1 MLDIIKM
8 RRDLHQHPELGF
20 TEFRT
25 ASKVVG
31 VLQSLGY
38 EVLYGQDA
46 IDGPSRRGLP
56 SEAVLEAAYERA
68 IAHGANPDIAGA
80 MKGGYTGVVGI
91 LRGQQPGPTLAF
103 RFDMDA
109 LPIME
114 SKDAEHLPQASGFVS
129 QFGGHM
135 HACAHDGHTTIGLG
149 VAEALAK
156 QTFNGTI
163 KLIFQPAEEGVRGAY
178 AMVEKGMLDD
188 VDYLF
193 CAHLGCDVPTGQ
205 VHGGTKGYLATTKL
219 AVHFNGV
226 ASHAGADP
234 EKGRNALL
242 GAATA
247 LLNIHALP
255 RFSSGDTRINVGVLE
270 GGTAANIIPEHAR
283 MIVET
288 RSESEETNQELEQR
302 VRRIIEHSAA
312 MHELSYEIEVTGA
325 AIPITCDPE
334 MIDIAIEAA
343 RHVEGVHTVP
353 EEEAYST
360 GSEDASYMIR
370 RVQENGGKA
379 TYMIIGA
386 SNPAP
391 HHHPRFDIEE
401 ESLPIGIGVFEVIAR
416 RVLGGGVS
424 STEPGW
430 SEIATSYSDRTS

>member
-1 MLDIIKM
+1 MLNITEL

-25 ASKVVG
+25 ASKVVKT
-31 VLQSLGY
+31 LQSLGY
-38 EVLYGQDA
+38 EVIYGQDA

-56 SEAVLEAAYERA
+56 DQHVLDAAYTRA
-68 IAHGANPDIAGA
+68 LEHGADPEIAMK

-91 LRGQQPGPTLAF
+91 LRGEQPGPTLAF

-109 LPIME
+109 LPIIE
-114 SKDAEHLPQASGFVS
+114 STDADHLPQSEGFRS
-129 QFGGHM
+129 QFDGNM

-149 VAEALAK
+149 VAEALSRESFK
-156 QTFNGTI
+156 GTI

-205 VHGGTKGYLATTKL
+205 VHGGTRGYLATTKL
-219 AVHFNGV
+219 AVHFYGV

-234 EKGRNALL
+234 EKGNNALL

-247 LLNIHALP
+247 LLNIHAIP
-255 RFSSGDTRINVGVLE
+255 RYSTGDTRINVGVLE

-283 MIVET
+283 MVVET
-288 RSESEETNQELEQR
+288 RSESEETNQQLEQR
-302 VRRIIEHSAA
+302 VRQIIEHSAG
-312 MHELSYEIEVTGA
+312 MHNLTYTIEVAGG
-325 AIPITCDPE
+325 AIPIACDPD
-334 MIDIAIEAA
+334 MVQLANEAA
-343 RHVEGVHTVP
+343 REVSGVHTVP
-353 EEEAYST
+353 EEMAYST
-360 GSEDASYMIR
+360 GSEDASYMLK
-370 RVQENGGKA
+370 RVQQNGGKA

-386 SNPAP
+386 SNPVP

-401 ESLPIGIGVFEVIAR
+401 ESLPIGIEVFRRIALR
-416 RVLGGGVS
+416 LLQ
-424 STEPGW
+424 T
-430 SEIATSYSDRTS
+430 